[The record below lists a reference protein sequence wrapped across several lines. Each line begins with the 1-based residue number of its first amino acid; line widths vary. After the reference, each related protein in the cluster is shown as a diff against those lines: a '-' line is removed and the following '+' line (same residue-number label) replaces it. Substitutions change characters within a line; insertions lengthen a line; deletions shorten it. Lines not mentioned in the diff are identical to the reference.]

1 MMLANYKTIGRSP
14 TGLILAATGRKF
26 AQCKSRIYQIEMM
39 GDRSWN
45 LLQYATEKAPLPL
58 DGYTAEEAAE
68 FKDSIRQKIVDDL
81 KSMTGEELIELV
93 KQNAAKVEEEK
104 VEIPATEPLS
114 GTEEG
119 KERVQDDADL
129 IDAGIIAEMVAG
141 LCTKSQ
147 KETFIKVITKYISQ
161 RRHYSMRPHREQEQ
175 RNAEDVLFDM
185 FASEETGLISMG
197 KFLAG
202 LKTTGIRRND
212 PRVRELMDNL
222 KKVHKL
228 NNYETGSSAETQ
240 HLNRETFKAVVA
252 PNIVL
257 IAKAF
262 RQQFVIP
269 DFTSFVKDIE
279 DIYNR
284 CKTNTLGKLADYIP
298 QLARYNPDSWGLSIC
313 TIDGQ
318 RFSIGDVDVPFTL
331 QSCSKPLTYAIAL
344 EKLGPKV
351 VHSYVGQEPSGRN
364 FNELVLDQNKK
375 PHNPMI
381 NAGAI
386 LTCSLMNA
394 LVKPDMTSA
403 EIFDYTMSWFKRL
416 SGGEYIG
423 FNNAV
428 FLSEREAADRNYA
441 LGFYMRENK
450 CFPKRTNLK
459 EVMDFYF
466 QCCSMETNCEAMS
479 VIAASLA
486 NGGICPTTEEKV
498 FRPEVIRDVL
508 SIMHSCGT
516 YDYSGQF
523 AFKVGLPAKS
533 GVSGGM
539 MLVIPNVMGIFA
551 WSPPLDHLGNTVRG
565 LQFCEELVSMFN
577 FHRYDNLKHLSNKKD
592 PRKHRYETKGLSIVN
607 LLFSAASGDVTAL
620 RRHRLSGM
628 DITLADYDGRTALH
642 LAASEGHLECVK
654 FLLEQCHVPH
664 NPKDRWGNLPVD
676 EAENFG
682 HSHVVEFL
690 RSWAEKAD
698 QSSEECKPEAVTSKT
713 QADEVSSSSNS
724 SSSPG
729 SSPCASLSTED
740 LLGQNSRILN
750 DFLKLNSNFT
760 FQEICSTSDLE
771 TSPTTSPIPTPVES
785 GSRAGS
791 GRSSPV
797 PSDAGSTASAGSS
810 IDDKTKPG
818 L

>member
-1 MMLANYKTIGRSP
+1 
-14 TGLILAATGRKF
+14 
-26 AQCKSRIYQIEMM
+26 M

-45 LLQYATEKAPLPL
+45 LLQYATEKAPIPL

-104 VEIPATEPLS
+104 VEIPPTEPLS

-147 KETFIKVITKYISQ
+147 KETFIKVITKYIS
-161 RRHYSMRPHREQEQ
+161 HREQEQ

-682 HSHVVEFL
+682 HCHVVEFL

-713 QADEVSSSSNS
+713 QADE
-724 SSSPG
+724 
-729 SSPCASLSTED
+729 
-740 LLGQNSRILN
+740 
-750 DFLKLNSNFT
+750 
-760 FQEICSTSDLE
+760 EICSTSDLE

>member
-1 MMLANYKTIGRSP
+1 
-14 TGLILAATGRKF
+14 
-26 AQCKSRIYQIEMM
+26 M
-39 GDRSWN
+39 GERGYS
-45 LLQYATEKAPLPL
+45 LLQYATERAPLPL
-58 DGYTAEEAAE
+58 DGYTPEEADQ
-68 FKDSIRQKIVDDL
+68 FKDSFRQKILDDL
-81 KSMTGEELIELV
+81 KSMSGDQLIELV
-93 KQNAAKVEEEK
+93 KQNANKVEEEEQQQIK
-104 VEIPATEPLS
+104 AGAQPNP
-114 GTEEG
+114 
-119 KERVQDDADL
+119 VQDDADL
-129 IDAGIIAEMVAG
+129 IDANIIAEMVAG
-141 LCTKSQ
+141 ICTKSQ
-147 KETFIKVITKYISQ
+147 KATFIKVITKYIRNQ
-161 RRHYSMRPHREQEQ
+161 RRNYSIRPHREQEQ

-240 HLNRETFKAVVA
+240 HLNRETFKAVVS

-269 DFTSFVKDIE
+269 DFSSFVKDIE
-279 DIYNR
+279 EIYHR
-284 CKTNTLGKLADYIP
+284 CKSNTLGKLADYIP
-298 QLARYNPDSWGLSIC
+298 QLARYSPNFWGVSIC
-313 TIDGQ
+313 TVDGQ
-318 RFSIGDVDVPFTL
+318 RFSIGDVEEPFTL

-351 VHSYVGQEPSGRN
+351 VHSFVGQEPSGRI

-386 LTCSLMNA
+386 LTCSLMSA

-459 EVMDFYF
+459 EVMDYYF

-486 NGGICPTTEEKV
+486 NGGICPTTEEKI

-551 WSPPLDHLGNTVRG
+551 WSPPLDQLGNTVRG
-565 LQFCEELVSMFN
+565 LQFCEELVNTFN

-676 EAENFG
+676 EAENFN
-682 HSHVVEFL
+682 HSDVVEYL
-690 RSWAEKAD
+690 KKWAENAKDAPQQCMTD
-698 QSSEECKPEAVTSKT
+698 AVTTKT
-713 QADEVSSSSNS
+713 EADEELPINTDDVV
-724 SSSPG
+724 
-729 SSPCASLSTED
+729 ASGIS
-740 LLGQNSRILN
+740 
-750 DFLKLNSNFT
+750 
-760 FQEICSTSDLE
+760 
-771 TSPTTSPIPTPVES
+771 SPIPTVSEP
-785 GSRAGS
+785 
-791 GRSSPV
+791 RSPSPV
-797 PSDAGSTASAGSS
+797 SSEDGSTVSATSV
-810 IDDKTKPG
+810 DKTKPG

>member
-1 MMLANYKTIGRSP
+1 MVLTNE
-14 TGLILAATGRKF
+14 
-26 AQCKSRIYQIEMM
+26 IE
-39 GDRSWN
+39 
-45 LLQYATEKAPLPL
+45 Q
-58 DGYTAEEAAE
+58 
-68 FKDSIRQKIVDDL
+68 L
-81 KSMTGEELIELV
+81 KKEQEELENKTDISKEDYELV
-93 KQNAAKVEEEK
+93 NTETAAVIEEIIEGISLQGRRGTL
-104 VEIPATEPLS
+104 VRTISAVLS
-114 GTEEG
+114 
-119 KERVQDDADL
+119 
-129 IDAGIIAEMVAG
+129 
-141 LCTKSQ
+141 
-147 KETFIKVITKYISQ
+147 
-161 RRHYSMRPHREQEQ
+161 HREQEQ

-185 FASEETGLISMG
+185 FYNEETGLISMG
-197 KFLAG
+197 KFLAA
-202 LKTTGIRRND
+202 LKTTGIRRSD
-212 PRVRELMDNL
+212 PRVKELMDNL

-228 NNYETGSSAETQ
+228 NNYETGSSPETQ
-240 HLNRETFKAVVA
+240 NLNRETFKAVVA
-252 PNIVL
+252 QNIVL

-269 DFTSFVKDIE
+269 DFVGFVKDVE
-279 DIYNR
+279 EIYWK
-284 CKTNTLGKLADYIP
+284 CKSNTDGKVADYIP
-298 QLARYNPDSWGLSIC
+298 QLSRYNPDLWGVSIC

-318 RFSIGDVDVPFTL
+318 RYSIGDVEEPFTL

-344 EKLGPKV
+344 EKLGASV

-364 FNELVLDQNKK
+364 FNELVLDHNNK

-386 LTCSLMNA
+386 LTCSILHG
-394 LVKPDMTSA
+394 LIKPEMTAA
-403 EIFDYTMSWFKRL
+403 EKFDYVMTWFKRL
-416 SGGEYIG
+416 SGGENIG

-450 CFPKRTNLK
+450 CYPKRTNLK

-466 QCCSMETNCEAMS
+466 QCCSMETTCEAMS
-479 VIAASLA
+479 VIAATLA
-486 NGGICPTTEEKV
+486 NGGICPTTEEKI
-498 FRPEVIRDVL
+498 FRPEVVRDVL

-551 WSPPLDHLGNTVRG
+551 WSPPLDQLGNTVRG
-565 LQFCEELVSMFN
+565 VQFCEELVNVFN
-577 FHRYDNLKHLSNKKD
+577 FHRYDNLKHATNKKD

-642 LAASEGHLECVK
+642 LAASEGHLDCVR

-664 NPKDRWGNLPVD
+664 NPKDRWGNLPID

-682 HSHVVEFL
+682 HHNIVAFL
-690 RSWAEKAD
+690 KQWAEKSD
-698 QSSEECKPEAVTSKT
+698 NSEDVKTEAVVKNTE
-713 QADEVSSSSNS
+713 ADEELITPELRTGYDRSTTASPMPSDSSSSG
-724 SSSPG
+724 P
-729 SSPCASLSTED
+729 D
-740 LLGQNSRILN
+740 DHSR
-750 DFLKLNSNFT
+750 
-760 FQEICSTSDLE
+760 
-771 TSPTTSPIPTPVES
+771 
-785 GSRAGS
+785 
-791 GRSSPV
+791 
-797 PSDAGSTASAGSS
+797 
-810 IDDKTKPG
+810 PG

>member
-1 MMLANYKTIGRSP
+1 
-14 TGLILAATGRKF
+14 
-26 AQCKSRIYQIEMM
+26 MM

-58 DGYTAEEAAE
+58 DGYTAEEADQ

-104 VEIPATEPLS
+104 VEIPVKQPLS

-119 KERVQDDADL
+119 KERIQDDADL

-147 KETFIKVITKYISQ
+147 KETFIKVITKYIS
-161 RRHYSMRPHREQEQ
+161 HREQEQ

-313 TIDGQ
+313 TVDGQ
-318 RFSIGDVDVPFTL
+318 RFSIGDVEVPFTL

-690 RSWAEKAD
+690 RTWAEKAD
-698 QSSEECKPEAVTSKT
+698 QTSEECQPEAVTSKT
-713 QADEVSSSSNS
+713 QADE
-724 SSSPG
+724 
-729 SSPCASLSTED
+729 
-740 LLGQNSRILN
+740 
-750 DFLKLNSNFT
+750 
-760 FQEICSTSDLE
+760 EIVSTSDLE
-771 TSPTTSPIPTPVES
+771 TSPATSPIPTPVES

-797 PSDAGSTASAGSS
+797 PSDAGSTASAGSAS
-810 IDDKTKPG
+810 SVDDKTKPG